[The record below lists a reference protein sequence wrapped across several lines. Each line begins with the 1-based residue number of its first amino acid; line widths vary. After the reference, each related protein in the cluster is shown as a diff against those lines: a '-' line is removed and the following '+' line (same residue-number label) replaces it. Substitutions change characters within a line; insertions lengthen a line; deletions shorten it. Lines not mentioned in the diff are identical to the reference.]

1 MLLEPERAERTQ
13 ENAAYLRKIFNEN
26 GVDTGPSA
34 CQIVSLFFQGEEPA
48 ATLFGE
54 LKKKGILFSV
64 FVAPAVQKNCSLARF
79 SIYTHLTKADIEFI
93 AESTIQVLHDKG
105 LRSEFPKK

>member
-1 MLLEPERAERTQ
+1 M
-13 ENAAYLRKIFNEN
+13 
-26 GVDTGPSA
+26 DTGPSA

-64 FVAPAVQKNCSLARF
+64 FVAPAVPKACSLARF
-79 SIYTHLTKADIEFI
+79 SIYTHLTKRDIEYI
-93 AESTIQVLHDKG
+93 AETTIKVLNEKG
-105 LRSEFPKK
+105 LKSEFPKK